1 MKEALDSRE
10 REQTSNQCNPIDA
23 HIMRII
29 GLRGETMKAV
39 YPIILTP
46 AERGYVVFVPDLD
59 INTEGEDLA
68 DAIEMARDAIGLWG
82 ITEEDAG
89 RKIPQASGTMPRPE
103 EQEIVTL
110 VDIDF
115 AAYRRANDLRTVR
128 KNVTLPSWLNDLAE
142 RNGVNFSQVLQE
154 SLKERLHVSNR

>member
-1 MKEALDSRE
+1 MLSLSLTWISTQRE
-10 REQTSNQCNPIDA
+10 KT
-23 HIMRII
+23 
-29 GLRGETMKAV
+29 LR
-39 YPIILTP
+39 
-46 AERGYVVFVPDLD
+46 
-59 INTEGEDLA
+59 
-68 DAIEMARDAIGLWG
+68 MARDAIGLWG

-89 RKIPQASGTMPRPE
+89 RKIPQASGTMPHLE

-154 SLKERLHVSNR
+154 SLKERLYVSIR